1 MKHSS
6 VDFQTKH
13 ESTSPSFPPVEESPT
28 RWSRTHRHGWT
39 SGFIPKENASAFS

>member
-13 ESTSPSFPPVEESPT
+13 ESTSPYFPPVEKSLT
-28 RWSRTHRHGWT
+28 KMVKNSQAWLDFWFYT
-39 SGFIPKENASAFS
+39 